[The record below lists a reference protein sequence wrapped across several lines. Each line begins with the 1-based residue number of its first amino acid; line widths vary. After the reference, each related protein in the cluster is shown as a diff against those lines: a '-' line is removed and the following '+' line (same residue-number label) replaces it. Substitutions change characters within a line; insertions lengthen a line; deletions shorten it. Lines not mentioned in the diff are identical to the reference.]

1 MFIVFKFL
9 PDIIWYILL
18 VIGILGVLFS
28 NFSIFSKYET
38 ILKGTGIL
46 LVIIN
51 VFVLG
56 MLYADNTWKQAAKE
70 LEAKVAIAEV
80 ESKATT
86 NEIKQKLIT
95 KTITIKE
102 KQDAIIQY
110 IDREVLKVDN
120 SCKIPKEFI
129 QAINMSAEEPK

>member
-9 PDIIWYILL
+9 PDIIWYMLLIVGVLSILL
-18 VIGILGVLFS
+18 S
-28 NFSIFSKYET
+28 NLLLLSKYET
-38 ILKGTGIL
+38 ILKGSGIL
-46 LVIIN
+46 VTIFSIFL
-51 VFVLG
+51 LG
-56 MLYADNTWKQAAKE
+56 MLYADNTWKQAAKD
-70 LEAKVAIAEV
+70 LENKVAIAEV
-80 ESKATT
+80 ESKAAT
-86 NEIKQKLIT
+86 NEIRQKLIT

-110 IDREVLKVDN
+110 IDREVLRVDN